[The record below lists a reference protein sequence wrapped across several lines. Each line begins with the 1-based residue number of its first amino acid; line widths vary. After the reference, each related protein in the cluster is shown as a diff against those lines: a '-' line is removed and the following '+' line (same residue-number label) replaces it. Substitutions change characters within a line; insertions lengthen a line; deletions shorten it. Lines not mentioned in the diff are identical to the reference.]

1 MTDAMKRRDL
11 PQPPPGTPLP
21 APEPD
26 LIDMDRFHE
35 MAASGQLAE
44 IIYRL
49 AGYNVVPFRPRAKPD
64 P

>member
-1 MTDAMKRRDL
+1 MKRRDL

-21 APEPD
+21 D
-26 LIDMDRFHE
+26 LSDMDRFHE

-44 IIYRL
+44 IIHRL
-49 AGYNVVPFRPRAKPD
+49 AGYNVVPFKARAKRSD